1 MRQFSNIGKTL
12 VVAILGVFSIAIGF
26 AQDQISDIDIDIDN
40 IVFDKGPFYTQLWF
54 WVVIG
59 MVFLLLLIAL
69 IRGNG
74 GKKDEGKQVDNDVE

>member
-12 VVAILGVFSIAIGF
+12 VVAILCVFSIAIGF

-59 MVFLLLLIAL
+59 MVFLILLIAL

>member
-12 VVAILGVFSIAIGF
+12 IVAILGIFRTAIAF
-26 AQDQISDIDIDIDN
+26 AQDQISNIDTDIDN
-40 IVFDKGPFYTQLWF
+40 IAFDKGPFYTQLWF
-54 WVVIG
+54 WVVLG

-74 GKKDEGKQVDNDVE
+74 GNKKEQEEEDDDEE